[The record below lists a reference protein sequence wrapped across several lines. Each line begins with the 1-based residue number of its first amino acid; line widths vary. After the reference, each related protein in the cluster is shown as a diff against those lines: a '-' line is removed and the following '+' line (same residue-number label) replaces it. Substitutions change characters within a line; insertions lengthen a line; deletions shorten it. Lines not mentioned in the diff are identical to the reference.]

1 MTSPNEWWKEEPYTS
16 DEPPDSCK
24 DPGYHHLDY
33 CMCGITTV
41 NIPLII
47 EEVKRR
53 EKKTAEII
61 QTDGIESEW
70 SCGACK
76 SELSHTEI
84 DGAYCL
90 WCGAE
95 FE

>member
-1 MTSPNEWWKEEPYTS
+1 MTSPNEWWKEEPYAVKNYCDMPKYNCDCS
-16 DEPPDSCK
+16 
-24 DPGYHHLDY
+24 GLDFN
-33 CMCGITTV
+33 V
-41 NIPLII
+41 PLII

-53 EKKTAEII
+53 EKKTAKII
-61 QTDGIESEW
+61 QTDGIQSEW